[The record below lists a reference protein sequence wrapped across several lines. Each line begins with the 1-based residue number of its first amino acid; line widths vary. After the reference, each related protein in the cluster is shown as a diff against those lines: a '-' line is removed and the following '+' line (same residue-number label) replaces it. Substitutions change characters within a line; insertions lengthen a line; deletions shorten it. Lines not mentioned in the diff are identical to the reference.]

1 MKLVKTLAGDFDALA
16 ESSPGT
22 NNQRKTRRKILES
35 RAIYQASCPCIGKV
49 VFGSQSDSV
58 TQECLCRCL

>member
-1 MKLVKTLAGDFDALA
+1 MRSLKAPL
-16 ESSPGT
+16 E
-22 NNQRKTRRKILES
+22 RKINAKQEGKILES
-35 RAIYQASCPCIGKV
+35 RAIYQASCPSIGKV